1 MSAPISTP
9 TSLTAEDQIL
19 RIAMTLRRHY
29 QIQKGLDGTDDPRY
43 TNRVQIDI
51 DYTEKSASLRFR
63 IPLDFDEYPDS
74 VRFVGVDPNVLT

>member
-9 TSLTAEDQIL
+9 VSLTAEDQIL
-19 RIAMTLRRHY
+19 RIAMTLKEHY
-29 QIQKGLDGTDDPRY
+29 ESKKKVDGSVDSMY

-63 IPLDFDEYPDS
+63 IPLDFNEYPDS
-74 VRFVGVDPNVLT
+74 VRFIGVDPKTLV